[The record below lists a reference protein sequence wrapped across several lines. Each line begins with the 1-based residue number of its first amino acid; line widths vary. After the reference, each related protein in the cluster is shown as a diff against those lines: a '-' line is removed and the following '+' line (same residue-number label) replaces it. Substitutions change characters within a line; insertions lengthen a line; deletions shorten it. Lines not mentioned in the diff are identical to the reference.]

1 MENKA
6 CSSLKWSQDQSEK
19 KKQPKVI
26 FRSFLNICTVKLFFF
41 SFFSKISLFFL
52 QALSRDPADI
62 ANVERLEL
70 RRRDWASKVHSLVF
84 AVDDVTVGTSAP
96 VEQLAAVA
104 MAGDEHALQE
114 NSRMLTSYARTLKG
128 MVDAAVAG

>member
-1 MENKA
+1 M
-6 CSSLKWSQDQSEK
+6 SIYSLNYL
-19 KKQPKVI
+19 I
-26 FRSFLNICTVKLFFF
+26 FF
-41 SFFSKISLFFL
+41 SL
-52 QALSRDPADI
+52 QALSRDPTDI

-70 RRRDWASKVHSLVF
+70 RRRDWASKVHSLVY

-104 MAGDEHALQE
+104 LAGDQHALQE

-128 MVDAAVAG
+128 MVDAAIAG

>member
-1 MENKA
+1 M
-6 CSSLKWSQDQSEK
+6 
-19 KKQPKVI
+19 
-26 FRSFLNICTVKLFFF
+26 
-41 SFFSKISLFFL
+41 
-52 QALSRDPADI
+52 

-70 RRRDWASKVHSLVF
+70 RRRDWASKVHGLVY

-104 MAGDEHALQE
+104 LAGDQHALQE

-128 MVDAAVAG
+128 MVDAAIAGWVASYVWLFLK